1 MTMISLQV
9 VNRKKAIW
17 RISRMIGSQLNSIS
31 NRCMRCSTRSDLQ
44 FKCDCICNL
53 DGALMMMT
61 MMMMMMQLLLRD
73 YCYLHVDSVR
83 CVSCSSRIVVES
95 CAWSCCLKLA
105 LFVREAACRTRL
117 RSKLQL
123 LLPPAT
129 CVWVRHD
136 HIHFRFLISS
146 LLESL
151 SARSDSLTFSCSY
164 NPLVKLLFFLL
175 ATITLLTHTHR
186 DQAGSARTCAREGGK
201 NRTQVQVT
209 QSGYRFAQS
218 RHIWYIIVWDHVSW
232 NVGTTDLDSGL
243 VGSAGHGVSWWDE
256 LL

>member
-17 RISRMIGSQLNSIS
+17 RISWMIGSQLNSIS

-53 DGALMMMT
+53 DGALMMM
-61 MMMMMMQLLLRD
+61 MQLLLRD
-73 YCYLHVDSVR
+73 YCSLHVDSVR

-123 LLPPAT
+123 LFAT
-129 CVWVRHD
+129 CNMRM
-136 HIHFRFLISS
+136 SS
-146 LLESL
+146 SWSYPLSL
-151 SARSDSLTFSCSY
+151 SNFVAAGVFICSIRFP
-164 NPLVKLLFFLL
+164 NFFLF
-175 ATITLLTHTHR
+175 I
-186 DQAGSARTCAREGGK
+186 
-201 NRTQVQVT
+201 
-209 QSGYRFAQS
+209 
-218 RHIWYIIVWDHVSW
+218 
-232 NVGTTDLDSGL
+232 
-243 VGSAGHGVSWWDE
+243 
-256 LL
+256 

>member
-31 NRCMRCSTRSDLQ
+31 NRCIRCSTRSDLQ
-44 FKCDCICNL
+44 FKCDWICNL
-53 DGALMMMT
+53 DGAL
-61 MMMMMMQLLLRD
+61 MMMMMQLLLRD

-95 CAWSCCLKLA
+95 CAWSCCLKLP

-136 HIHFRFLISS
+136 HIHFCFLISS

-151 SARSDSLTFSCSY
+151 SARSDSLTSSCSY
-164 NPLVKLLFFLL
+164 NPRVKLLFFLL
-175 ATITLLTHTHR
+175 ATITLLTHTHTHTHT
-186 DQAGSARTCAREGGK
+186 QREGSGRVCK
-201 NRTQVQVT
+201 NVCAWR
-209 QSGYRFAQS
+209 RKKPDA
-218 RHIWYIIVWDHVSW
+218 
-232 NVGTTDLDSGL
+232 
-243 VGSAGHGVSWWDE
+243 SASYAEWI
-256 LL
+256 

>member
-1 MTMISLQV
+1 MISLQV

-17 RISRMIGSQLNSIS
+17 RISWMIGSQLNSIGT
-31 NRCMRCSTRSDLQ
+31 RCMRCSTRSDLQ

-53 DGALMMMT
+53 DGTLMM

-123 LLPPAT
+123 LLPLAT

-136 HIHFRFLISS
+136 HIHFCFLISS

-151 SARSDSLTFSCSY
+151 SARSDSLTSSCSY
-164 NPLVKLLFFLL
+164 NPRVKLLFFLL
-175 ATITLLTHTHR
+175 ATITLLTHTDTERERHTHT
-186 DQAGSARTCAREGGK
+186 GIKPVCKNVCAWRRKKPDAEW
-201 NRTQVQVT
+201 
-209 QSGYRFAQS
+209 
-218 RHIWYIIVWDHVSW
+218 I
-232 NVGTTDLDSGL
+232 
-243 VGSAGHGVSWWDE
+243 
-256 LL
+256 